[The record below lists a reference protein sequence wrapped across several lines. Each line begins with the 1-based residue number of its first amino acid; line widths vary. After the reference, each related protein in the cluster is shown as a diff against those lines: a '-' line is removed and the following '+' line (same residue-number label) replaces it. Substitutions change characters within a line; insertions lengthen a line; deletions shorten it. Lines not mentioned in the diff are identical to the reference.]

1 MWDLPGPGLEP
12 VSPAL
17 AGEFLTT
24 APPGKSPGFWFFER
38 SQKYGLV
45 CEISYILN
53 LGQYFG
59 GQTEYVLGI
68 PFCAFYT
75 NIFSPVFRPKV
86 MTVSVRELFKFC
98 NLI

>member
-1 MWDLPGPGLEP
+1 MNRNGCDIQDSAQALFMQDACRGL
-12 VSPAL
+12 L
-17 AGEFLTT
+17 GFCFLC
-24 APPGKSPGFWFFER
+24 FER

-53 LGQYFG
+53 LGRYFG
-59 GQTEYVLGI
+59 GQTEYVPGI
-68 PFCAFYT
+68 PFCGFYT